1 MQQDTIDI
9 ISATKR
15 SLSAI
20 YENSLEIS
28 RNTVNERDSSGPST
42 KQIKLAPDQSVGSI
56 LPAQK
61 LYRPLNKDDFM
72 SRLATF
78 KELTWAFKPDC
89 LNPVEC
95 ARHGWTNVGKDWLK
109 CEYCDEQML
118 VKLGNL
124 ELEEH
129 LKKQYQEGLVAV
141 HSATCPWRERQ
152 CDISIY
158 KFPILLDQVV
168 KENFQLRAFPLIK
181 LGDKLPIIKA
191 EMTEEFIQTMTSAL
205 SLENGNH
212 VDPLVVGSAACLA
225 LFGWEYGYFEGL
237 EVLQCKACFRR
248 CALIHYR
255 NIARDKEIQKEQ
267 ENVEQTSNDKEM
279 GGHIIKDTEES
290 HAAAN
295 VDEKAE
301 GLVQNLKD
309 LIFDTETQHHW
320 YCNWVNGDG
329 RSTTNKTSEELAKR
343 HPGWSITLESIL
355 KCTNSVTSGDSS
367 VSQKSDN
374 QFNNFRNALSPRPQQ
389 S

>member
-1 MQQDTIDI
+1 MQQDTVDI

-15 SLSAI
+15 TLSEL

-28 RNTVNERDSSGPST
+28 RNIANKLDDPSGPST
-42 KQIKLAPDQSVGSI
+42 KQIKLAPDQSVGST
-56 LPAQK
+56 LPDQK

-72 SRLATF
+72 N
-78 KELTWAFKPDC
+78 C
-89 LNPVEC
+89 LSPVEC

-118 VKLGNL
+118 VKLGSL

-129 LKKQYQEGLVAV
+129 LKKQYQEGLVTV

-152 CDISIY
+152 CDVSIY

-181 LGDKLPIIKA
+181 LGDKLPVIKA
-191 EMTEEFIQTMTSAL
+191 EMTEEFIQTMASAL
-205 SLENGNH
+205 SLENDNNVGSI
-212 VDPLVVGSAACLA
+212 VVGSAACLA

-255 NIARDKEIQKEQ
+255 SIARNKEIQNEL
-267 ENVEQTSNDKEM
+267 ENVEQTGNDREI
-279 GGHIIKDTEES
+279 GEHVVKDTEKS
-290 HAAAN
+290 HTAAN
-295 VDEKAE
+295 VDDKVE
-301 GLVQNLKD
+301 GLVQNLKN

-320 YCNWVNGDG
+320 YCNWITGDG

-355 KCTNSVTSGDSS
+355 KCTNSVTSDDPSAA
-367 VSQKSDN
+367 KSDN
-374 QFNNFRNALSPRPQQ
+374 KFNDFKNTLSPRPQQ